1 MKYCP
6 FCGADLIE
14 GAVSFCAECGKEL
27 PPAKTEAKQ
36 SNNETILNDVL
47 IKTTPLLFV
56 SLYNAVTKKT
66 IPLVETQRNSVETQ
80 YFNLMTGWFYR

>member
-36 SNNETILNDVL
+36 SESG
-47 IKTTPLLFV
+47 KKQA
-56 SLYNAVTKKT
+56 SKKKT
-66 IPLVETQRNSVETQ
+66 SKKKSKKV
-80 YFNLMTGWFYR
+80 